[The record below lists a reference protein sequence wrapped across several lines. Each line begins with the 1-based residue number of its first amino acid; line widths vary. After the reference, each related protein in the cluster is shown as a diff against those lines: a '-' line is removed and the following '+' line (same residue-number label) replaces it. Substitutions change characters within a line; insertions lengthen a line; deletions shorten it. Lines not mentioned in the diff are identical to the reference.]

1 MTDKQN
7 SKDDDDDFDFS
18 EINDFDFGDEV
29 AAVAEQ
35 DIKAANNL
43 RENVIKKQNTIN
55 EKEVERRII
64 ALRQYEDFQVYLD
77 GIHEPYSLFSANEV
91 LDHLAYKGF
100 LNSKTF
106 WSFALIDGKRT
117 KIEQIQYY
125 SWAALEISKSTIHE
139 KLKLLIIEVINSYI
153 GELVFGK
160 VAWKISLSL

>member
-7 SKDDDDDFDFS
+7 PKDHDDDFDFS
-18 EINDFDFGDEV
+18 DPVLSNDFNFDLAEEDIR
-29 AAVAEQ
+29 AA
-35 DIKAANNL
+35 
-43 RENVIKKQNTIN
+43 IN
-55 EKEVERRII
+55 EKEVESRII